1 MPDLATN
8 SNIRLKPPVRT
19 GKVSLRYAV
28 WFLLLVLAGGVTAL
42 FPAFWL
48 GCLAIA
54 AVIGICWVVFAIAG
68 RAGLEP
74 WQVIALTILGGY
86 IVLNYGFDN
95 LAIHLG
101 GFPILIAYGLIYVS
115 LALAVLAHRH
125 LVPEALREPALLCV
139 LAILCLSLFHLPTDI
154 PAYGSWAFR
163 DCTMCFD
170 GLFVLMGML
179 WAKKSDSSHFLMK
192 WLMAVFIVNM
202 FYSITL
208 PWSEQIWSWSP
219 QSGVYNAVPLLGNY
233 HGSGDVLFAGAVFC
247 ICVGSYVISR
257 PRWLMPLLVLGQLLG
272 IAVTQV
278 RRMYLGIVVVILILI
293 LAGEIKK
300 FARLFILVPAALA
313 VVFAVTSWGGLE
325 ISGRVGKVSLQFF
338 ADHLRSL
345 SGAEDAPGSDPQTR
359 VSMGREALQHFYAH
373 PVIGEGFGQPVTDEM
388 DYDTGLITRTP
399 HNTSITYLARLGV
412 VGFSLWMAF
421 HFCLWKRFYYAYRQR
436 RSADKQLY
444 TFVLWFFLYY
454 VLFMMTSLVES
465 PFEYPAS
472 AIPFYFLIGFALG
485 LIRWHLSPKNK
496 REVQSAAF
504 AE

>member
-1 MPDLATN
+1 
-8 SNIRLKPPVRT
+8 
-19 GKVSLRYAV
+19 
-28 WFLLLVLAGGVTAL
+28 
-42 FPAFWL
+42 
-48 GCLAIA
+48 
-54 AVIGICWVVFAIAG
+54 
-68 RAGLEP
+68 
-74 WQVIALTILGGY
+74 
-86 IVLNYGFDN
+86 
-95 LAIHLG
+95 
-101 GFPILIAYGLIYVS
+101 
-115 LALAVLAHRH
+115 
-125 LVPEALREPALLCV
+125 
-139 LAILCLSLFHLPTDI
+139 
-154 PAYGSWAFR
+154 
-163 DCTMCFD
+163 
-170 GLFVLMGML
+170 
-179 WAKKSDSSHFLMK
+179 
-192 WLMAVFIVNM
+192 
-202 FYSITL
+202 
-208 PWSEQIWSWSP
+208 
-219 QSGVYNAVPLLGNY
+219 
-233 HGSGDVLFAGAVFC
+233 
-247 ICVGSYVISR
+247 
-257 PRWLMPLLVLGQLLG
+257 
-272 IAVTQV
+272 
-278 RRMYLGIVVVILILI
+278 
-293 LAGEIKK
+293 
-300 FARLFILVPAALA
+300 
-313 VVFAVTSWGGLE
+313 VTSWGGLE